1 MFIIEQITII
11 CYYIKDNMKN
21 LINIKIHN
29 RRGIKGADIL
39 IEILLIIVIILLII
53 NIFICTRPKDI
64 NLVKFRE
71 DIETKF
77 ESMEKSF
84 RQEFYAN
91 REESRRNEQENRQ
104 EMKVSIDSLTS
115 SISRHIMNL
124 STLQQNQFDINS
136 KNLENTL
143 NSFNENMMK
152 SLDNLAKLQNEKL
165 SQLTKVTEEKFTGLT
180 KSTEDNLEK
189 MRVTVDEKLQNTL
202 EKRLGQ
208 SFKMVNDRLEQVYKG
223 LGEMQTLATGV
234 GDLKKVLSNVKTRG
248 VLGEIQL
255 ERILE
260 QFLAPE
266 QYAKNVIIKKGSRET
281 VEFAIRL
288 PGKDELKDTIYLP
301 LDAKFPLDIYNK
313 LIDAYEEGNQSS
325 IDSASKELER
335 FIKKSAKDIRDKY
348 IDPPNTTEF
357 GILFLPTEGLYA
369 EVVKRQ
375 QLVEDLQ
382 RDFKINITG
391 PTTLI
396 ALLNSLQM
404 GFKTLAIERHS
415 SEVWKVLGAVKTEF
429 AKFETVLN
437 AAQSKLNQASS
448 EIDKL
453 VGTRTRQINR
463 KLESVEKLSH
473 DQAYEYIATLKND
486 EF

>member
-1 MFIIEQITII
+1 MT
-11 CYYIKDNMKN
+11 
-21 LINIKIHN
+21 
-29 RRGIKGADIL
+29 
-39 IEILLIIVIILLII
+39 EILLVIVIVLLII
-53 NIFICTRPKDI
+53 NIFISTRKEEVNMGKI
-64 NLVKFRE
+64 SENIENKF
-71 DIETKF
+71 DN
-77 ESMEKSF
+77 MQKSF
-84 RQEFYAN
+84 REEFYTN
-91 REESRRNEQENRQ
+91 REESRRNEQDNRQ
-104 EMKVSIDSLTS
+104 EIKVSIDSMTS

-143 NSFNENMMK
+143 NSFNENMIK
-152 SLDNLAKLQNEKL
+152 SLDNLSQLQNEKL
-165 SQLTKVTEEKFTGLT
+165 SQLKETTEEKFTELT
-180 KSTEDNLEK
+180 KSTEENLEK
-189 MRVTVDEKLQNTL
+189 MRVTVDEKLQSTL
-202 EKRLGQ
+202 EKRLGE

-223 LGEMQTLATGV
+223 LGEMQTLANGV

-260 QFLAPE
+260 QFLAQE
-266 QYAKNVIIKKGSRET
+266 QYDKNVITKKGSRET
-281 VEFAIRL
+281 VEFAIKL
-288 PGKDELKDTIYLP
+288 PGKDELKETIYLP
-301 LDAKFPLDIYNK
+301 IDAKFPLDIYNK
-313 LIDAYEEGNQSS
+313 LVDAYEEGNQNN
-325 IDSASKELER
+325 IDINSKELEK

-369 EVVKRQ
+369 EVIKRQ

-382 RDFKINITG
+382 RNYKINITG

-429 AKFETVLN
+429 SKFETVLN
-437 AAQSKLNQASS
+437 AAQTKLNQASS

-473 DQAYEYIATLKND
+473 NKAYDYISSSEDDK
-486 EF
+486 F

>member
-1 MFIIEQITII
+1 M
-11 CYYIKDNMKN
+11 
-21 LINIKIHN
+21 
-29 RRGIKGADIL
+29 GVL
-39 IEILLIIVIILLII
+39 IEILLIIVIVLLII
-53 NIFICTRPKDI
+53 NIFICIKPREL
-64 NLVKFRE
+64 NLQKFSE
-71 DIETKF
+71 DMERKFDSIEKL
-77 ESMEKSF
+77 S
-84 RQEFYAN
+84 RQEFYSN

-104 EMKVSIDSLTS
+104 EIKVSMDSLTS
-115 SISRHIMNL
+115 SLSRHIMNL

-136 KNLENTL
+136 KSLENTL
-143 NSFNENMMK
+143 NSFNENMIK
-152 SLDNLAKLQNEKL
+152 SLDNLAQLQNEKL
-165 SQLTKVTEEKFTGLT
+165 NQLTNVTEEKFTRLT

-202 EKRLGQ
+202 EKRLGE

-248 VLGEIQL
+248 ILGEIQL

-266 QYAKNVIIKKGSRET
+266 QYAKNVITKKGSRET
-281 VEFAIRL
+281 VEFAIKL

-313 LIDAYEEGNQSS
+313 LVDAYEEGNQSL
-325 IDSASKELER
+325 IDSASKELEK
-335 FIKKSAKDIRDKY
+335 FIKKSGKDIRDKY

-369 EVVKRQ
+369 EVIKRQ

-391 PTTLI
+391 PTTLV

-429 AKFETVLN
+429 TKFETVLN

-463 KLESVEKLSH
+463 KLESVEKLSY
-473 DQAYEYIATLKND
+473 DQAHEYIDSTNND
-486 EF
+486 EI

>member
-1 MFIIEQITII
+1 MT
-11 CYYIKDNMKN
+11 
-21 LINIKIHN
+21 
-29 RRGIKGADIL
+29 
-39 IEILLIIVIILLII
+39 EILLVIVIVLLII
-53 NIFICTRPKDI
+53 NIFISTRKEEVNMGKI
-64 NLVKFRE
+64 SENIENKF
-71 DIETKF
+71 DN
-77 ESMEKSF
+77 MQKSF
-84 RQEFYAN
+84 KEEFYTN
-91 REESRRNEQENRQ
+91 REESRRNEQDNRQ
-104 EMKVSIDSLTS
+104 EIKVSIDSMTS

-136 KNLENTL
+136 KSLENTL
-143 NSFNENMMK
+143 NSFNENMIK
-152 SLDNLAKLQNEKL
+152 SLDNLSQLQNEKL
-165 SQLTKVTEEKFTGLT
+165 SQLKETTEEKFTELT
-180 KSTEDNLEK
+180 KSTEENLEK
-189 MRVTVDEKLQNTL
+189 MRVTVDEKLQSTL
-202 EKRLGQ
+202 EKRLGE

-223 LGEMQTLATGV
+223 LGEMQTLANGV

-260 QFLAPE
+260 QFLAQE
-266 QYAKNVIIKKGSRET
+266 QYDKNVITKKGSRET
-281 VEFAIRL
+281 VEFAIKL
-288 PGKDELKDTIYLP
+288 PGKDELKEIIYLP
-301 LDAKFPLDIYNK
+301 IDAKFPLDIYNK
-313 LIDAYEEGNQSS
+313 LVDAYEEGNQNN
-325 IDSASKELER
+325 IDITSKELEK
-335 FIKKSAKDIRDKY
+335 FIRKSAKDIRDKY

-369 EVVKRQ
+369 EVIKRQ

-382 RDFKINITG
+382 RNYKINITG

-429 AKFETVLN
+429 SKFETVLN
-437 AAQSKLNQASS
+437 AAQTKLNQASS

-473 DQAYEYIATLKND
+473 NKAYDYISSSEDDK
-486 EF
+486 F

>member
-1 MFIIEQITII
+1 MT
-11 CYYIKDNMKN
+11 
-21 LINIKIHN
+21 
-29 RRGIKGADIL
+29 
-39 IEILLIIVIILLII
+39 EILLVIVIVLLII
-53 NIFICTRPKDI
+53 NIFISTRKEEVNMGKI
-64 NLVKFRE
+64 SENIENKF
-71 DIETKF
+71 DN
-77 ESMEKSF
+77 MQKSF
-84 RQEFYAN
+84 KEEFYTN
-91 REESRRNEQENRQ
+91 REESRRNEQDNRQ
-104 EMKVSIDSLTS
+104 EIKVSIDSMTS

-136 KNLENTL
+136 KNLENAL
-143 NSFNENMMK
+143 NSFNENMIK
-152 SLDNLAKLQNEKL
+152 SLDNLSQLQNEKL
-165 SQLTKVTEEKFTGLT
+165 SQLKETTEEKFTELT
-180 KSTEDNLEK
+180 NSTEENLEK
-189 MRVTVDEKLQNTL
+189 MRVTVDEKLQSTL
-202 EKRLGQ
+202 EKRLGE

-223 LGEMQTLATGV
+223 LGEMQTLANGV

-260 QFLAPE
+260 QFLAQE
-266 QYAKNVIIKKGSRET
+266 QYDKNVITKKGSRET
-281 VEFAIRL
+281 VEFAIKL
-288 PGKDELKDTIYLP
+288 PGKDELKETIYLP
-301 LDAKFPLDIYNK
+301 IDAKFPLDIYNK
-313 LIDAYEEGNQSS
+313 LVDAYEEGNQNN
-325 IDSASKELER
+325 IDITSKELEK
-335 FIKKSAKDIRDKY
+335 FIRKSAKDIRDKY

-369 EVVKRQ
+369 EVIKRQ

-382 RDFKINITG
+382 RNYKINITG

-429 AKFETVLN
+429 SKFETVLN
-437 AAQSKLNQASS
+437 AAQTKLNQASS

-473 DQAYEYIATLKND
+473 NKAYDYISSSEDDK
-486 EF
+486 F

>member
-1 MFIIEQITII
+1 MT
-11 CYYIKDNMKN
+11 
-21 LINIKIHN
+21 
-29 RRGIKGADIL
+29 
-39 IEILLIIVIILLII
+39 EILLVIVIVLLII
-53 NIFICTRPKDI
+53 NIFINTRKEEVNMGKI
-64 NLVKFRE
+64 SENIENKF
-71 DIETKF
+71 DN
-77 ESMEKSF
+77 MQKSF
-84 RQEFYAN
+84 REEFYTN
-91 REESRRNEQENRQ
+91 REESRRNEQDNRQ
-104 EMKVSIDSLTS
+104 EIKVSIDSMTS

-143 NSFNENMMK
+143 NSFNENMIK
-152 SLDNLAKLQNEKL
+152 SLDNLSQLQNEKL
-165 SQLTKVTEEKFTGLT
+165 SQLKETTEEKFTELT
-180 KSTEDNLEK
+180 KSTEENLEK
-189 MRVTVDEKLQNTL
+189 MRVTVDEKLQSTL
-202 EKRLGQ
+202 EKRLGE

-223 LGEMQTLATGV
+223 LGEMQTLANGV

-260 QFLAPE
+260 QFLAQE
-266 QYAKNVIIKKGSRET
+266 QYDKNVITKKGSRET
-281 VEFAIRL
+281 VEFAIKL
-288 PGKDELKDTIYLP
+288 PGKDELKETIYLP
-301 LDAKFPLDIYNK
+301 IDAKFPLDIYNK
-313 LIDAYEEGNQSS
+313 LVDAYEEGNQNN
-325 IDSASKELER
+325 IDITSKELEK
-335 FIKKSAKDIRDKY
+335 FIRKSAKDIRDKY

-369 EVVKRQ
+369 EVIKRQ

-382 RDFKINITG
+382 RNYKINITG

-396 ALLNSLQM
+396 AILNSLQM

-429 AKFETVLN
+429 SKFETVLN
-437 AAQSKLNQASS
+437 AAQTKLNQASS

-473 DQAYEYIATLKND
+473 NKAYDYISSSEDDK
-486 EF
+486 F

>member
-1 MFIIEQITII
+1 MT
-11 CYYIKDNMKN
+11 
-21 LINIKIHN
+21 
-29 RRGIKGADIL
+29 
-39 IEILLIIVIILLII
+39 EILLVIVIVLLII
-53 NIFICTRPKDI
+53 NIFINTRKEEVNMGKI
-64 NLVKFRE
+64 SENIENKF
-71 DIETKF
+71 DN
-77 ESMEKSF
+77 MQKSF
-84 RQEFYAN
+84 KEEFYTN
-91 REESRRNEQENRQ
+91 REESRRNEQDNRQ
-104 EMKVSIDSLTS
+104 EIKVSIDSMTS

-136 KNLENTL
+136 KSLENTL
-143 NSFNENMMK
+143 NSFNENMIK
-152 SLDNLAKLQNEKL
+152 SLDNLSQLQNEKL
-165 SQLTKVTEEKFTGLT
+165 SQLKETTEEKFTELT
-180 KSTEDNLEK
+180 KSTEENLEK
-189 MRVTVDEKLQNTL
+189 MRVTVDEKLQSTL
-202 EKRLGQ
+202 EKRLGE

-223 LGEMQTLATGV
+223 LGEMQTLANGV

-260 QFLAPE
+260 QFLAQE
-266 QYAKNVIIKKGSRET
+266 QYDKNVITKKGSRET
-281 VEFAIRL
+281 VEFAIKL
-288 PGKDELKDTIYLP
+288 PGKDELKETIYLP
-301 LDAKFPLDIYNK
+301 IDAKFPLDIYNK
-313 LIDAYEEGNQSS
+313 LVDAYEEGNQNN
-325 IDSASKELER
+325 IDITSKELEK
-335 FIKKSAKDIRDKY
+335 FIRKSAKDIRDKY

-369 EVVKRQ
+369 EVIKRQ

-382 RDFKINITG
+382 RNYKINITG

-429 AKFETVLN
+429 SKFETVLN
-437 AAQSKLNQASS
+437 AAQTKLNQASS

-473 DQAYEYIATLKND
+473 HKAYDYISSSEDDK
-486 EF
+486 F

>member
-1 MFIIEQITII
+1 M
-11 CYYIKDNMKN
+11 
-21 LINIKIHN
+21 
-29 RRGIKGADIL
+29 
-39 IEILLIIVIILLII
+39 IEILLIIVILLLIV
-53 NIFICTRPKDI
+53 NIFICLKPRES
-64 NLVKFRE
+64 NLQRFSE
-71 DIETKF
+71 DIEKKF
-77 ESMEKSF
+77 DSIEKLS

-104 EMKVSIDSLTS
+104 EIKVSMDSLTS
-115 SISRHIMNL
+115 SLSRHIMNL

-136 KNLENTL
+136 KSLENTL
-143 NSFNENMMK
+143 NSFNENMIK
-152 SLDNLAKLQNEKL
+152 SLDNLAQMQNEKL
-165 SQLTKVTEEKFTGLT
+165 NQLTKVTEEKFTRLT

-202 EKRLGQ
+202 EKRLGE

-260 QFLAPE
+260 QFLATE
-266 QYAKNVIIKKGSRET
+266 QYAKNVITKKGSRET
-281 VEFAIRL
+281 VEFAIKL
-288 PGKDELKDTIYLP
+288 PGKDEIKDTIYLP

-313 LIDAYEEGNQSS
+313 LVDAYEEGNQSL
-325 IDSASKELER
+325 IDSASKELEK

-369 EVVKRQ
+369 EVIKRQ

-391 PTTLI
+391 PTTLV

-463 KLESVEKLSH
+463 KLESVEKLSY
-473 DQAYEYIATLKND
+473 DQAYEYIASTEND
-486 EF
+486 EI

>member
-1 MFIIEQITII
+1 
-11 CYYIKDNMKN
+11 
-21 LINIKIHN
+21 
-29 RRGIKGADIL
+29 
-39 IEILLIIVIILLII
+39 
-53 NIFICTRPKDI
+53 
-64 NLVKFRE
+64 
-71 DIETKF
+71 
-77 ESMEKSF
+77 MEKSF

-136 KNLENTL
+136 KGLENTL

-152 SLDNLAKLQNEKL
+152 SLDNLAQLQNEKL

-180 KSTEDNLEK
+180 KSTENNLEK
-189 MRVTVDEKLQNTL
+189 MRITVDEKLQSTL
-202 EKRLGQ
+202 EKRLGE

-260 QFLAPE
+260 QFLGPE
-266 QYAKNVIIKKGSRET
+266 QYDKNVITKKGSRET
-281 VEFAIRL
+281 VEFAIKL
-288 PGKDELKDTIYLP
+288 PGKDEIKDTIYLP

-313 LIDAYEEGNQSS
+313 LIDAYEEGSQKS
-325 IDSASKELER
+325 IDSASKDLER

-369 EVVKRQ
+369 EVIKRQ

-404 GFKTLAIERHS
+404 GFKTLAIEKHS
-415 SEVWKVLGAVKTEF
+415 SQVWKVLGAVKTEF
-429 AKFETVLN
+429 SKFETVLN
-437 AAQSKLNQASS
+437 AAQTKLNQASS

-473 DQAYEYIATLKND
+473 DQAYEYIASSKDD

>member
-1 MFIIEQITII
+1 MT
-11 CYYIKDNMKN
+11 
-21 LINIKIHN
+21 
-29 RRGIKGADIL
+29 
-39 IEILLIIVIILLII
+39 EILLVIVIVLLII
-53 NIFICTRPKDI
+53 NIFINTRKEEVNMGKI
-64 NLVKFRE
+64 SENIENKF
-71 DIETKF
+71 DN
-77 ESMEKSF
+77 MQKSF
-84 RQEFYAN
+84 KEEFYTN
-91 REESRRNEQENRQ
+91 REESRRNEQDNRQ
-104 EMKVSIDSLTS
+104 EIKVSIDSMTS

-136 KNLENTL
+136 KNLENAL
-143 NSFNENMMK
+143 NSFNENMIK
-152 SLDNLAKLQNEKL
+152 SLDNLSQLQNEKL
-165 SQLTKVTEEKFTGLT
+165 SQLKETTEEKFTELT
-180 KSTEDNLEK
+180 KSTEENLEK
-189 MRVTVDEKLQNTL
+189 MRVTVDEKLQSTL
-202 EKRLGQ
+202 EKRLGE

-223 LGEMQTLATGV
+223 LGEMQTLANGV

-260 QFLAPE
+260 QFLAQE
-266 QYAKNVIIKKGSRET
+266 QYDKNVITKKGSRET
-281 VEFAIRL
+281 VEFAIKL
-288 PGKDELKDTIYLP
+288 PGKDELKETIYLP
-301 LDAKFPLDIYNK
+301 IDAKFPLDIYNK
-313 LIDAYEEGNQSS
+313 LVDAYEEGNQNN
-325 IDSASKELER
+325 IDITSKELEK
-335 FIKKSAKDIRDKY
+335 FIRKSAKDIRDKY

-369 EVVKRQ
+369 EVIKRQ

-382 RDFKINITG
+382 RNYKINITG

-429 AKFETVLN
+429 SKFETVLN
-437 AAQSKLNQASS
+437 AAQTKLNQASS

-473 DQAYEYIATLKND
+473 NKAYDYISSSEDDK
-486 EF
+486 F